1 MTFTLKSN
9 AKINLLLRIKG
20 KRPDGYHNLETIMVP
35 IDLADEMKF
44 TTSPDLVLK
53 CSDPSLPTDSRNL
66 VIRAARLLQENFKTG
81 QGARIE
87 LKKEIPVGAGLGGGS
102 SNATFALKGLNR
114 LWNLK
119 LKESELESLAG
130 ELGSDTAFFV
140 KNQPALATG
149 RGEKLNALKMAGPI
163 PLLLVH
169 LGFGSSTAWAYGHC
183 GIPRDADSTV
193 PVPPVLTREAIIRLL
208 RNDLQAPVFKKFP
221 VLAAALDFMKKQ
233 NGVLGAMMSGS
244 GSTLFAILDSDEA
257 GPGIASA
264 LRARFT
270 ESAWVWLGAAA
281 AG

>member
-44 TTSPDLVLK
+44 STFPDLVLK

-149 RGEKLNALKMAGPI
+149 RGEKLNALKIAGSI

-183 GIPRDADSTV
+183 DIPRDADSTV